1 MIRTRVILCVGKFHV
16 RRYDRFEAA
25 VDRAFAAVRTNDNWN
40 GAKED
45 VAASLRQW
53 YRATHAVS
61 AMANAQDM
69 SAILEAYWTLAAKV
83 TTIANGER
91 STLEDF

>member
-1 MIRTRVILCVGKFHV
+1 
-16 RRYDRFEAA
+16 

-40 GAKED
+40 AAKED

-53 YRATHAVS
+53 YRTTHAVS

-83 TTIANGER
+83 IVSMFDER
-91 STLEDF
+91 TLCAE

>member
-1 MIRTRVILCVGKFHV
+1 M
-16 RRYDRFEAA
+16 
-25 VDRAFAAVRTNDNWN
+25 DRAFAAIRTNDNWN

-53 YRATHAVS
+53 YRATRAVS

-69 SAILEAYWTLAAKV
+69 SGILEAYWTLAAKV
-83 TTIANGER
+83 
-91 STLEDF
+91 STVVDC